1 MQLEVAEGAGRWFK
15 EAIPKSKPA
24 KEMNRDAD
32 TDYDL
37 TGR

>member
-1 MQLEVAEGAGRWFK
+1 MQLEVAEGVGRWFK
-15 EAIPKSKPA
+15 EAIRNAKPA
-24 KEMNRDAD
+24 KEMNRDPD